1 MKLAL
6 ALLALLVL
14 TALAALAYVRLV
26 PSDRAA
32 WHVIPADGPDGL
44 TRTEDGAFWRNSY
57 DTDPDILWAQMTLV
71 AKGWDRTRSLALD
84 PRSRRATFITRSKW
98 MGFPDYASLI
108 VTPTPDGGARLVIWS
123 RLRFGTSDM
132 GVNGDKLA
140 AWADHLAK
148 RLSAD

>member
-6 ALLALLVL
+6 VLVVLIALS
-14 TALAALAYVRLV
+14 ALAYVRLA
-26 PSDRAA
+26 PSDPAT

-44 TRTEDGAFWRNSY
+44 TRTEGGAFWRAIYES
-57 DTDPDILWAQMTLV
+57 DPDMLWAQVTSV
-71 AKGWDRTRSLALD
+71 AKDWDRTRPLTLD
-84 PRSRRATFITRSKW
+84 PKARRATFVTRSKW

-108 VTPTPDGGARLVIWS
+108 ITPTPDGGARLVIWS